1 MGDKKERKAKK
12 EKPLEDWTIKELREE
27 ALKVPNI
34 QGIHGMNKREII
46 DFLRA
51 EKGLPPAASK
61 KNSDGVRV
69 FKEKVKQLRA
79 VLVQERREGATRN
92 KLDILRRK
100 VSRMKKRTRQA

>member
-46 DFLRA
+46 DFIRA
-51 EKGLPPAASK
+51 EKGLPPSVSK
-61 KNSDGVRV
+61 KNPEGVRV
-69 FKEKVKQLRA
+69 FKDKVKQLRA
-79 VLVQERREGATRN
+79 KLVQERSEGAKRN
-92 KLDILRRK
+92 RLDILRRK